1 MGCNSIIPERKV
13 SVYEGEGMITF
24 RKITEFPRGT
34 LVSLLRKGY
43 SFEPQFERDWLEQW
57 KEFDDFFYD
66 HPEIADFSGFMTV
79 MDEKP
84 IGFVSW
90 NPTQL
95 PELVEIGHNCIAAEY
110 KGKGYGKQQM
120 QEAVRRV
127 ISQGA
132 KRIAVC
138 TNAILLPA
146 QRTYESAG
154 FRQYDRGEEPICA
167 EYAGER
173 IYYEM
178 MIEEDQERKDLDNLM
193 K

>member
-1 MGCNSIIPERKV
+1 MGCNSIISERKV

-43 SFEPQFERDWLEQW
+43 SFEPRFERDWLEQW

-110 KGKGYGKQQM
+110 KGKGYGKQADAGGGSACDFTGSEKNSRLHQCNFT
-120 QEAVRRV
+120 
-127 ISQGA
+127 SGA
-132 KRIAVC
+132 AY
-138 TNAILLPA
+138 L
-146 QRTYESAG
+146 
-154 FRQYDRGEEPICA
+154 
-167 EYAGER
+167 
-173 IYYEM
+173 
-178 MIEEDQERKDLDNLM
+178 
-193 K
+193 